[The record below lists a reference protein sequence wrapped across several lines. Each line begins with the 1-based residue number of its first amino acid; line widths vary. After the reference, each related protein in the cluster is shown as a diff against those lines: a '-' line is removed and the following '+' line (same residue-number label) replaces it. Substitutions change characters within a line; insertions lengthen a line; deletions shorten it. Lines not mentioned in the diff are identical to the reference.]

1 MKKSGRELHIKE
13 FVRANTAFFN
23 SLPAEQ
29 TDNTPIP
36 AGHEEMQYPPW
47 TPEENAQV
55 VLFMHTDLTN
65 IRKQIEQAHQQWIAA
80 LDVVNDPIFLHDK
93 NCRILRC
100 NKAYQQRAGLPF
112 KQIIGRIYF
121 EIFPKMDSP
130 PRSCLQAME
139 STAMEEEEI
148 TIGESIYRSRS
159 SSIRDAQGTYLQ
171 SVHILEDIT
180 EHKRIEASLRN
191 SEEQYRTIIENSN
204 DMIWALSADGRFTFI
219 NKQAADATGRSIDD
233 WLGKSFEPLVLEEDL
248 PMALE
253 MHGKLMHG
261 EKVHYEVRSK
271 KADGSVLTMAVN
283 ASPVIKN
290 GTVSGT
296 ICFAKNITEI
306 KRTEVA
312 IQHANRALA
321 TLSGV
326 NRTLVHATNEE
337 ELLQS
342 ICQVIV
348 EQRGYR
354 LAWVGYAQHDA
365 DKSIKIMAHASI
377 DDQGLPDTMK
387 PTWSEH
393 GDDMG
398 PSGRAICTGTTQ
410 VCQDIPSDAHY
421 SPWRN
426 AAIQRGYMASIA
438 LPLRDMDETVFG
450 TLTVYAGEVDAFTPA
465 EIDLLEEMAGDLA
478 FGVRTLHIRLERDLA
493 QYKVRQQ
500 LTQLQDNL
508 GDTVQAMA
516 AIVEMRDPYTSG
528 HQLRVANLAVAI
540 ARQMQLPDDQVN
552 AIHLA
557 GILHDLGKI
566 QIPSEILS
574 KPGKISDAEFG
585 LIKGHPQAG
594 HDILKGINFPWP
606 IARMVLQH
614 HERMDGSGYPQ
625 GQKGDDILL
634 EARILSVADVVEA
647 IAAHRPYR
655 PGLGIDAALA
665 EITKQRG
672 IYFDPA
678 VVDACLA
685 LFRERNYSL

>member
-1 MKKSGRELHIKE
+1 
-13 FVRANTAFFN
+13 
-23 SLPAEQ
+23 
-29 TDNTPIP
+29 
-36 AGHEEMQYPPW
+36 
-47 TPEENAQV
+47 
-55 VLFMHTDLTN
+55 
-65 IRKQIEQAHQQWIAA
+65 
-80 LDVVNDPIFLHDK
+80 
-93 NCRILRC
+93 
-100 NKAYQQRAGLPF
+100 
-112 KQIIGRIYF
+112 
-121 EIFPKMDSP
+121 
-130 PRSCLQAME
+130 
-139 STAMEEEEI
+139 
-148 TIGESIYRSRS
+148 
-159 SSIRDAQGTYLQ
+159 
-171 SVHILEDIT
+171 
-180 EHKRIEASLRN
+180 
-191 SEEQYRTIIENSN
+191 
-204 DMIWALSADGRFTFI
+204 
-219 NKQAADATGRSIDD
+219 
-233 WLGKSFEPLVLEEDL
+233 
-248 PMALE
+248 
-253 MHGKLMHG
+253 MHG